1 MHRRHYLAVTATM
14 TAGIAGCTGSLG
26 GSNDSP
32 EGVVERFYTA
42 IDDGDRETAN
52 ALIHSD
58 SPVGEISEEDMSNY
72 ENRDITIERTELLEE
87 SDDVAEVRI
96 EVTMETDGNSRTSE
110 STHELRTEDGEW
122 KLYE

>member
-1 MHRRHYLAVTATM
+1 MHRRHYLAITATM
-14 TAGIAGCTGSLG
+14 TAGFAGCTGSRSG
-26 GSNDSP
+26 TDGSP

-42 IDDGDRETAN
+42 IGDGDLETAN
-52 ALIHSD
+52 ALIHSE

-72 ENRDITIERTELLEE
+72 DNMDIAIERTELLEE

-96 EVTMETDGNSRTSE
+96 EVTMESDGNSRTSE